1 MPLAL
6 IDPNRVVLNLQGQP
20 FGARIVQV
28 AEASVPVASPLYW
41 LDAPDEVTAEDWC
54 YAAGIFQLIPRPVIS
69 AGDALAM
76 WRHLTSVTRFQARAA
91 LYQTLDDEDV
101 RLFDKVELIMA
112 NPATPALYRM
122 AWEDALEFRRLSPTV
137 LALGT
142 MLGLTAEQLDEL
154 FVLAKTIEA

>member
-6 IDPNRVVLNLQGQP
+6 INPAAAVLNLQGQP
-20 FGARIVQV
+20 FGVRILEVR
-28 AEASVPVASPLYW
+28 EASVPVAPPLYW
-41 LDAPDEVTAEDWC
+41 LEAPAEVTPQDWC
-54 YAAGIFQLIPRPVIS
+54 YASGIFQLIPRATIS
-69 AGDALAM
+69 TEAALEN
-76 WRHLTSVTRFQARAA
+76 WRTATSATRFQARAA

-112 NPATPALYRM
+112 NPATPTLYRM

-137 LALGT
+137 LALGS
-142 MLGLTAEQLDEL
+142 MLGLSDAQLDEL